1 VDPFNEFAIMTAQAF
16 MDFFS
21 NFLWPLALAYAAY
34 LHRELSTVTKR
45 IEKVHDEHHAHVAQ
59 VNKDF
64 ATREVVSALENKLTT
79 VLNRIDDKVTRIL
92 EERK

>member
-1 VDPFNEFAIMTAQAF
+1 
-16 MDFFS
+16 MDLKILFDLVAT
-21 NFLWPLALAYAAY
+21 FLWPLLMAYGAY
-34 LHRELSTVTKR
+34 LHREISAVQSK
-45 IEKVHDEHHAHVAQ
+45 IESLQEMHHRHVAQ

-64 ATREVVSALENKLTT
+64 ATREVVSDLENKLTI

>member
-1 VDPFNEFAIMTAQAF
+1 
-16 MDFFS
+16 MDIKMFLDFVAT
-21 NFLWPLALAYAAY
+21 FLWPLLMAYGAY
-34 LHRELSTVTKR
+34 LHREIAGVDKK
-45 IEKVHDEHHAHVAQ
+45 IERLQELHHTHVAQ

-64 ATREVVSALENKLTT
+64 ATREVVSDLENKLTI

>member
-1 VDPFNEFAIMTAQAF
+1 
-16 MDFFS
+16 MDVKLLFDFVS
-21 NFLWPLALAYAAY
+21 IFLWPLLLAYGAY
-34 LHRELSTVTKR
+34 LQRELSV
-45 IEKVHDEHHAHVAQ
+45 VHKKAEHLQELHHTHVAQ

-64 ATREVVSALENKLTT
+64 ATREVVSDLENKLTT

>member
-1 VDPFNEFAIMTAQAF
+1 
-16 MDFFS
+16 MDIKLLLDFVAT
-21 NFLWPLALAYAAY
+21 FLWPLLMAYGAY
-34 LHRELSTVTKR
+34 LHREISTVQTKFDNLH
-45 IEKVHDEHHAHVAQ
+45 EAHHRHVAQ

-64 ATREVVSALENKLTT
+64 ATREVVSDLENKLTT

>member
-1 VDPFNEFAIMTAQAF
+1 
-16 MDFFS
+16 MDIKLLFDFVAT
-21 NFLWPLALAYAAY
+21 FLWPLLLAYGAY
-34 LHRELSTVTKR
+34 LHKEISAVKSKADHIQEL
-45 IEKVHDEHHAHVAQ
+45 HHQHVAQ

-64 ATREVVSALENKLTT
+64 ATREVVSDLENKLTT

>member
-1 VDPFNEFAIMTAQAF
+1 VDIKLLL
-16 MDFFS
+16 DFVAT
-21 NFLWPLALAYAAY
+21 FLWPLLMAYGAY
-34 LHRELSTVTKR
+34 LHREISTVQTKFDNLH
-45 IEKVHDEHHAHVAQ
+45 EAHHRHVAQ

-64 ATREVVSALENKLTT
+64 ATREVVSDLENKLTT

>member
-1 VDPFNEFAIMTAQAF
+1 
-16 MDFFS
+16 MDIKLLLDFVAT
-21 NFLWPLALAYAAY
+21 FLWPLLMAYGAY
-34 LHRELSTVTKR
+34 LHREISTVQTKFDNLH
-45 IEKVHDEHHAHVAQ
+45 EAHHRHVAQ

-64 ATREVVSALENKLTT
+64 ATREAVSDLENKLTT

>member
-1 VDPFNEFAIMTAQAF
+1 
-16 MDFFS
+16 MDLKLLFDFVS
-21 NFLWPLALAYAAY
+21 TFLWPLLLAYGAY
-34 LHRELSTVTKR
+34 LHREISAVQKKAER
-45 IEKVHDEHHAHVAQ
+45 IQELHHTHVAQ

-64 ATREVVSALENKLTT
+64 ATREVVSDLENKLTT

>member
-1 VDPFNEFAIMTAQAF
+1 
-16 MDFFS
+16 MDVKLLFDFVS
-21 NFLWPLALAYAAY
+21 TFLWPLLLAYGAY
-34 LHRELSTVTKR
+34 LHREISGVQK
-45 IEKVHDEHHAHVAQ
+45 KAEHLQELHHLHVAQ

-64 ATREVVSALENKLTT
+64 APREVVSDLENKLTT

>member
-1 VDPFNEFAIMTAQAF
+1 VDPLNEFANMTAQAF

-21 NFLWPLALAYAAY
+21 IFLWPLALAYVAY
-34 LHRELSTVTKR
+34 LHRELSAVAKR

-59 VNKDF
+59 ANKDF

>member
-1 VDPFNEFAIMTAQAF
+1 
-16 MDFFS
+16 MDVKLIFDFVAT
-21 NFLWPLALAYAAY
+21 FLWPLLLAYGAY
-34 LHRELSTVTKR
+34 LQREISAVQKKLDHLQ
-45 IEKVHDEHHAHVAQ
+45 EMHHGHVAQ

-64 ATREVVSALENKLTT
+64 ATREVVSDLENKLTT

>member
-1 VDPFNEFAIMTAQAF
+1 MDIKLLFDFAAT
-16 MDFFS
+16 
-21 NFLWPLALAYAAY
+21 FLWPMLMAYGAY
-34 LHRELSTVTKR
+34 LHREISAVQTKFENLR
-45 IEKVHDEHHAHVAQ
+45 EAHHKHVAQ

-64 ATREVVSALENKLTT
+64 ATREVVSDLENKLTT

>member
-1 VDPFNEFAIMTAQAF
+1 
-16 MDFFS
+16 MDIKLIFDFVAT
-21 NFLWPLALAYAAY
+21 FLWPLLLAYGAY
-34 LHRELSTVTKR
+34 LHREISAVQK
-45 IEKVHDEHHAHVAQ
+45 KAEHIQELHHNHVAQ

-64 ATREVVSALENKLTT
+64 ATREVVSDLENKLTV

>member
-1 VDPFNEFAIMTAQAF
+1 
-16 MDFFS
+16 MDVKLIFDFVS
-21 NFLWPLALAYAAY
+21 TFLWPLLLAYGAY
-34 LHRELSTVTKR
+34 LQREISTVHK
-45 IEKVHDEHHAHVAQ
+45 KAEHLQELHHNHVAQ

-64 ATREVVSALENKLTT
+64 ATREAVSDLENKLTT

>member
-1 VDPFNEFAIMTAQAF
+1 
-16 MDFFS
+16 MDIKLLFDFVAT
-21 NFLWPLALAYAAY
+21 FLWPLLMAYGAY
-34 LHRELSTVTKR
+34 LHREISSVQKKTDHLQ
-45 IEKVHDEHHAHVAQ
+45 ELHHNHVAQ

-64 ATREVVSALENKLTT
+64 ATREVVSDLENKLTT

>member
-1 VDPFNEFAIMTAQAF
+1 VQ
-16 MDFFS
+16 
-21 NFLWPLALAYAAY
+21 
-34 LHRELSTVTKR
+34 TKF
-45 IEKVHDEHHAHVAQ
+45 ENLQEAHHKHVAQ

-64 ATREVVSALENKLTT
+64 ATREVVSDLENKLTT

>member
-1 VDPFNEFAIMTAQAF
+1 
-16 MDFFS
+16 MDIKLLFDFIAT
-21 NFLWPLALAYAAY
+21 FLWPLLLAYGAY
-34 LHRELSTVTKR
+34 LYREIAAVQSKVDALQEAHHR
-45 IEKVHDEHHAHVAQ
+45 HVAQ

-64 ATREVVSALENKLTT
+64 ATREVVSDLENKITI

>member
-1 VDPFNEFAIMTAQAF
+1 
-16 MDFFS
+16 MDTKLLFDFVAT
-21 NFLWPLALAYAAY
+21 FLWPLLMAYGAF
-34 LHRELSTVTKR
+34 LHREIAAVKTK
-45 IEKVHDEHHAHVAQ
+45 IEGVQIAHHQHVAQ

-64 ATREVVSALENKLTT
+64 ATREFVSDLENKLTT

>member
-1 VDPFNEFAIMTAQAF
+1 
-16 MDFFS
+16 MDIKLLLDFVAT
-21 NFLWPLALAYAAY
+21 FLWPLLMAYGAY
-34 LHRELSTVTKR
+34 LHREISAVQK
-45 IEKVHDEHHAHVAQ
+45 KVDHLQEMHHSHVAQ

-64 ATREVVSALENKLTT
+64 ATREVVSDLENKLTT

>member
-1 VDPFNEFAIMTAQAF
+1 VK
-16 MDFFS
+16 
-21 NFLWPLALAYAAY
+21 
-34 LHRELSTVTKR
+34 TK
-45 IEKVHDEHHAHVAQ
+45 IEGVQIAHHQHVAQ

-64 ATREVVSALENKLTT
+64 ATREFVFDLENKLTT

>member
-1 VDPFNEFAIMTAQAF
+1 MDIKLFLEFAAT
-16 MDFFS
+16 
-21 NFLWPLALAYAAY
+21 FLWPLLMAYGAY
-34 LHRELSTVTKR
+34 LHREISAVQAKFDYLQ
-45 IEKVHDEHHAHVAQ
+45 EAHHKHVAQ

-64 ATREVVSALENKLTT
+64 ATREVVSDLENKITI

>member
-1 VDPFNEFAIMTAQAF
+1 MDLKLAF
-16 MDFFS
+16 DFVAS
-21 NFLWPLALAYAAY
+21 FLWPLLLAYGAY
-34 LHRELSTVTKR
+34 LHREISAVQKKADHIQEL
-45 IEKVHDEHHAHVAQ
+45 HHNHVAQ

-64 ATREVVSALENKLTT
+64 ATREVVSDLENKLTT

>member
-1 VDPFNEFAIMTAQAF
+1 
-16 MDFFS
+16 MDLKILFDFVAT
-21 NFLWPLALAYAAY
+21 FLWPLLMAYGAY
-34 LHRELSTVTKR
+34 LHREISAMQN
-45 IEKVHDEHHAHVAQ
+45 KVEHMQELHHNHVAQ

-64 ATREVVSALENKLTT
+64 ATREVVSDLENKLTT